1 LTAHVSLRG
10 QVALVTG
17 GGSGI
22 GRATSV
28 MLAAEGARVAVLDRE
43 EGGAAATAALIE
55 GKGGEALAI
64 AADVSSASDVASAL
78 HTVAAVCGALHI
90 LVNNAGVDDVV
101 ARVEELEEAAVDRV
115 LAINLKGQFLVAGRA
130 VPLMIRSAGKA
141 IVNTSSIAALIG
153 APGKS
158 LYSSTKGAI
167 VSMTRA
173 LALDLAPQG
182 IRVNAVC
189 PGAIERTAMH
199 DAFFATQPDPDR
211 VEAEV
216 AERIPLG
223 RFGTPED
230 VARAILFLASDDAA
244 YITGTTLVVDGGW
257 TTP

>member
-1 LTAHVSLRG
+1 MRRSG

-22 GRATSV
+22 GRATSLL
-28 MLAAEGARVAVLDRE
+28 LAAEGARVVVLDRAE
-43 EGGAAATAALIE
+43 DDAAATAELIE
-55 GKGGEALAI
+55 QSGGDALAI
-64 AADVSSASDVASAL
+64 TGDVSSADDVSAAL
-78 HTVAAVCGALHI
+78 DRVAAACGALHV
-90 LVNNAGVDDVV
+90 LVSNAGVDDVV
-101 ARVEELEEAAVDRV
+101 ARVEELDEPAVDRL
-115 LAINLKGQFLVAGRA
+115 LAINLKSQFLVAGRA
-130 VPLMIRSAGKA
+130 VPLMVRSAGKA

-173 LALDLAPQG
+173 LALELAPHG

-199 DAFFATQPDPDR
+199 DAFFSKQPDPKR

-216 AERIPLG
+216 VARIPLG

-230 VARAILFLASDDAA
+230 VAGAILFLTSDDAA

>member
-1 LTAHVSLRG
+1 LSSLAG

-17 GGSGI
+17 AGSGI
-22 GRATSV
+22 GRATAV
-28 MLAAEGARVAVLDRE
+28 LLAAEGARVVALDRE
-43 EGGAAATAALIE
+43 EAAACTTGGLIE
-55 GKGGEALAI
+55 DAGGEALPI
-64 AADVSSASDVASAL
+64 PCDVSSSADVSSAFDAVSASY
-78 HTVAAVCGALHI
+78 GALHV

-101 ARVEELEEAAVDRV
+101 ARVEDLQEPDLDRMLAV
-115 LAINLKGQFLVAGRA
+115 NLKGQFLVAGRA
-130 VPLMIRSAGKA
+130 VPLMVGSGGKA

-153 APGKS
+153 APGKA

-199 DAFFATQPDPDR
+199 DAFFETQPDRRR
-211 VEAEV
+211 VETAV
-216 AERIPLG
+216 IERIPLG

-230 VARAILFLASDDAA
+230 VAAAILFLASDAA
-244 YITGTTLVVDGGW
+244 SYITGTTLVVDGGW